1 MGSQLL
7 DRWRRGISAILAVG
21 GPYVNREVNS
31 VRNVSDAIANVLS
44 CFDALI
50 EVLRLEKQ
58 TMLVVRLTAMAECSR
73 GLLSLM
79 EHALRY
85 SLAPKIDVKKLQTTQ
100 EGLLASQRGR

>member
-1 MGSQLL
+1 
-7 DRWRRGISAILAVG
+7 
-21 GPYVNREVNS
+21 
-31 VRNVSDAIANVLS
+31 VRNVSDAINNVLS

-73 GLLSLM
+73 GLLCLM

-85 SLAPKIDVKKLQTTQ
+85 SLSPHIDVKKLRPTQ
-100 EGLLASQRGR
+100 ESLLMP

>member
-1 MGSQLL
+1 MGSQLSL
-7 DRWRRGISAILAVG
+7 DRWRRGISAILAVS
-21 GPYVNREVNS
+21 GPYVNEEVGS
-31 VRNVSDAIANVLS
+31 VRNVSDAIANVMS

-85 SLAPKIDVKKLQTTQ
+85 SLSPHIDVKKLRTTQ
-100 EGLLASQRGR
+100 ESLLMP

>member
-1 MGSQLL
+1 
-7 DRWRRGISAILAVG
+7 
-21 GPYVNREVNS
+21 
-31 VRNVSDAIANVLS
+31 VRNVSDAIKNVLS

-85 SLAPKIDVKKLQTTQ
+85 SLAPHIDVKKIQYTQ
-100 EGLLASQRGR
+100 DGLLASQRGR